1 MGLIS
6 NQQRNAFS
14 PWRWR
19 SGALVSIYSGG
30 HAFFNAYQPGRNH
43 NWNTHTSNRVAIPDG
58 NLPPNSWMLPRTGGG
73 MSMRTE
79 SSGTFTGNL
88 IPTQPMTINLTG
100 SSDFDA
106 TAALVVSMVAALTG
120 SGDLEASIVGW
131 LNAEVALTGTG
142 DLEADM
148 VATANAVVALSG
160 TGSLEATISAF
171 GDMTIDIVVTGTGLS
186 TANVGSAVWGAL
198 ASANNS
204 TGSMGEKVNDAGS
217 ASNPW
222 TEVIESGYT
231 AAEILRLLA
240 AIMAGKS
247 SGGSTG
253 AATVAFR
260 DLGDTKDRVTAAV
273 DGSGNRTTVT
283 RDAT

>member
-1 MGLIS
+1 MLLG
-6 NQQRNAFS
+6 N
-14 PWRWR
+14 
-19 SGALVSIYSGG
+19 YSVL
-30 HAFFNAYQPGRNH
+30 NKSLGRNLGGSTVSETRANYGGASRRNQWAGGFH
-43 NWNTHTSNRVAIPDG
+43 AQSALPVG
-58 NLPPNSWMLPRTGGG
+58 YLPPYCYLPPRKAGG
-73 MSMRTE
+73 MSMRTVAE
-79 SSGTFTGNL
+79 GSITANL
-88 IPTQPMTINLTG
+88 IPTRPMSIDLTG
-100 SSDFDA
+100 SSNFDA
-106 TAALVVSMVAALTG
+106 TAALVVSMIAAMSG
-120 SGDLEASIVGW
+120 SGDLSASIVGW
-131 LNAEVALTGTG
+131 LNATCNMTGTG
-142 DLEADM
+142 DLAADM
-148 VATANAVVALSG
+148 TAIANAVVALSG

-240 AIMAGKS
+240 AVMAGKS

>member
-1 MGLIS
+1 MLLGNYTVFHKCLGRNLGGPS
-6 NQQRNAFS
+6 LSANRCDWGGNARRNQYLGGFS
-14 PWRWR
+14 KYAGVPV
-19 SGALVSIYSGG
+19 G
-30 HAFFNAYQPGRNH
+30 YQPPY
-43 NWNTHTSNRVAIPDG
+43 SFV
-58 NLPPNSWMLPRTGGG
+58 LPRISGG
-73 MSMRTE
+73 MSMRTF
-79 SSGTFTGNL
+79 SSGTLAANL
-88 IPTQPMTINLTG
+88 VPTRQMVVSLTG
-100 SSDFDA
+100 SSGFDA
-106 TAALVVSMVAALTG
+106 TASLVVSMVAALTG

-240 AIMAGKS
+240 SVMAGKS